1 MDSTTLSI
9 LIVFVC
15 YILCM
20 LGVGLFFSRKKLS
33 NDQYVLAGRSLNPW
47 VVAMSA
53 QASDMSGWL
62 LTGLPGLAFAS
73 IIGAKEAIYTAIG
86 LLIGTFLNWFFT
98 ARRLRVYTEV
108 SNNSLT
114 MSSYLSNRFKEKSGA
129 LKSLTAVVICI
140 FFTVYA
146 ASMFSASA
154 TLFSSVFSVDY
165 FWALVIGVVVI
176 VAYVM
181 LGGFFAVSWTD
192 FFQGILMFCAL
203 ILVPILCYKSLT
215 AESAT
220 TIGTVWGEVLN
231 LIPDGSENS
240 FGWIGIA
247 GAIGWGLGYFGMPHI
262 LVRFMAIEDHKKLK
276 PSMII
281 AMIWTTITLFASIVI
296 GIFAKELIS
305 SSINSESVFL
315 EVVMLLFNPIIAG
328 ILLSAVLAAI
338 MSTADS
344 QLLVAS
350 SSFSNDVYSMAKQ
363 KMGKKAPTDKEL
375 MLVSRITVVI
385 LSIVAFLIAM
395 DENSSIFA
403 LVQYA
408 WGGLGAAFGPVML
421 FSLYSRKLNKFGAFA
436 SIITGV
442 IVTVLFKY
450 WLASFGGLWA
460 IYELVPGF
468 ICSTIALFAVSYATN
483 RFIKVEDQ
491 AAIKMEFNKM
501 EAIIKNK

>member
-1 MDSTTLSI
+1 MESTTLSI
-9 LIVFVC
+9 LIVFIV
-15 YILCM
+15 YIIGM
-20 LGVGLFFSRKKLS
+20 IAVGLFFSRKKLS
-33 NDQYVLAGRSLNPW
+33 NAEYVLAGRSLNPW

-73 IIGAKEAIYTAIG
+73 IVGAKEAIYTAIG
-86 LLIGTFLNWFFT
+86 LLLGTFLNWFFT

-129 LKSLTAVVICI
+129 LKLLTATVICV

-154 TLFSSVFSVDY
+154 TLFSTVFKVDY

-192 FFQGILMFCAL
+192 FFQGILMFFAL
-203 ILVPILCYKSLT
+203 ILVPILCYQSLT
-215 AESAT
+215 DAGSASVSG
-220 TIGTVWGEVLN
+220 IFDSVMH
-231 LIPDGSENS
+231 LIPDDSADS

-262 LVRFMAIEDHKKLK
+262 LVRFMAIEDHKKLT
-276 PSMII
+276 PSMVI
-281 AMIWTTITLFASIVI
+281 AIIWTTITLFASILI
-296 GIFAKELIS
+296 GILAKELIAVED
-305 SSINSESVFL
+305 SESVFL
-315 EVVMLLFNPIIAG
+315 AIVMKLFNPIVAG

-350 SSFSNDVYSMAKQ
+350 SSFSNDVYGFAKQ
-363 KMGKKAPTDKEL
+363 KFGGKEPTDKEY
-375 MLVSRITVVI
+375 MLVSRLTVVF
-385 LSIVAFLIAM
+385 LSIIAFVIAI
-395 DENSSIFA
+395 DENSSIFS

-421 FSLYSRKLNKFGAFA
+421 FSLYSRKLNKYGAFA
-436 SIITGV
+436 SIVVGV
-442 IVTVLFKY
+442 IVTIVFKY
-450 WLASFGGLWA
+450 FLAPMGGLWA

-468 ICSTIALFAVSYATN
+468 ICSTLALFLVSMATKKREN
-483 RFIKVEDQ
+483 IKDMAEI
-491 AAIKMEFNKM
+491 AFEFNTM
-501 EAIIKNK
+501 TRIIKGK